1 MDKTPRELKT
11 YFETR
16 FPEGHRPGNHLGY
29 FPGRGKRHGFKSGGK
44 MVVNQ
49 LTITEDLDYTPTP
62 CCWGYL
68 FMNRFLVG
76 DLRHEEIH
84 NINKSKTMRIHSI
97 TFERLVELLDILDN
111 R

>member
-1 MDKTPRELKT
+1 MDKTPRELKN
-11 YFETR
+11 YFDNR
-16 FPEGHRPGNHLGY
+16 YPGGHYPGQCLY
-29 FPGRGKRHGFKSGGK
+29 AGRGRRHGFKSHGVN
-44 MVVNQ
+44 VVNQ
-49 LTITEDLDYTPTP
+49 ITITEDPNYNPTP

-68 FMNRFLVG
+68 YMKRFLV
-76 DLRHEEIH
+76 DVLTPQEIH